1 MRMNSNYQ
9 QVVSSDDIVE
19 VWLRNNKVNTVV
31 SIDKDLVDEYNTW
44 SNYFDNESNIKIES
58 PSEETKEQFIERCT
72 SNWYLSDKYK
82 QLDIEHYLLDKC
94 KTQEEVD
101 RVATE
106 LHLYKERNM
115 YPVLRFLVYF
125 TDTLRSKNI
134 VWGVGRGSSV
144 ASYVLYLIGVH
155 RINSIRY
162 DLDIAEFLK

>member
-19 VWLRNNKVNTVV
+19 VWLRDNKVNTVV
-31 SIDKDLVDEYNTW
+31 STDKDLVDEYNTW

-72 SNWYLSDKYK
+72 SNWYLTDKYK

-94 KTQEEVD
+94 KAQEEVD

-115 YPVLRFLVYF
+115 
-125 TDTLRSKNI
+125 
-134 VWGVGRGSSV
+134 
-144 ASYVLYLIGVH
+144 
-155 RINSIRY
+155 
-162 DLDIAEFLK
+162 